1 MDVKTRCDMLI
12 DENNDPFCDPPV
24 MHLENKADVIT
35 NRKQKIIQS
44 KLDV

>member
-12 DENNDPFCDPPV
+12 DKNYDQVGDPPF

-35 NRKQKIIQS
+35 NRKQKTIQS